1 MEMEQIIA
9 VQRMQD
15 YIEQNIDS
23 RITPADLSKAALFS
37 PWYSYRLFQ
46 KHVGISPSSYIR
58 RLRLAKAALRLKN
71 DKTKIID
78 TAFEF
83 GFENVDS
90 FTRAFYREFGMNPS
104 EYAKNPVPIM
114 LFVPYGAKYREMK
127 KENIKMERVK
137 TIFIQKIKK
146 MRRKVIVKRGI
157 KATEYFEYCNE
168 VGCDVWGMLLSMDSL
183 CGEPISMWLP
193 DKYVKPNTSSYVQG
207 VEVSRDF
214 CGVIPNGFD
223 VIELPEAEYLMFQG
237 EPFAEENYSEAI
249 ALVQKSMDKYDPIVI
264 GCVWDNENPRIQLE
278 PKGDRGY
285 IELRAIKTK

>member
-104 EYAKNPVPIM
+104 EYAKKPVPIT

-168 VGCDVWGMLLSMDSL
+168 VGCDVWGMAFKYGFSL
-183 CGEPISMWLP
+183 RRTDI
-193 DKYVKPNTSSYVQG
+193 
-207 VEVSRDF
+207 
-214 CGVIPNGFD
+214 D
-223 VIELPEAEYLMFQG
+223 VVA
-237 EPFAEENYSEAI
+237 
-249 ALVQKSMDKYDPIVI
+249 
-264 GCVWDNENPRIQLE
+264 R
-278 PKGDRGY
+278 
-285 IELRAIKTK
+285 